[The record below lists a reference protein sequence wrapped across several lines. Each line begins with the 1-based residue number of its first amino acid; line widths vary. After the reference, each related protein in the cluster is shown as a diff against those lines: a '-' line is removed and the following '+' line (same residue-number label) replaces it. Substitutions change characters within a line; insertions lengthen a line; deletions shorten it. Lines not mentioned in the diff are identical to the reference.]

1 MKDDGIRRDKERM
14 LRIFSGTMWEAEIVR
29 SLLQMADINSF
40 LKNTTINSYAFE
52 PISSEGVQVMISE
65 SDLQIAQEIVDEY
78 NKNK

>member
-1 MKDDGIRRDKERM
+1 MKDDCIKRDKERM
-14 LRIFSGTMWEAEIVR
+14 IRIFSGTMWEAEIVR
-29 SLLQMADINSF
+29 SLLQMADIDSF

-52 PISSEGVQVMISE
+52 PISSEGVKVMISE